1 MSENQKNPNIP
12 GWCITQSEFSDIQPE
27 PTTVIFSQNQK
38 KMQHTHNHP
47 ECLLPE
53 EPVDKYWHV
62 CLWLI
67 RFYGLYLCSINLIN
81 CVNKKKIMELIEENV
96 TYKAGSGW
104 EAIVVV
110 NCQSSTTVS
119 LD

>member
-1 MSENQKNPNIP
+1 
-12 GWCITQSEFSDIQPE
+12 
-27 PTTVIFSQNQK
+27 
-38 KMQHTHNHP
+38 MQHTHNHP